1 MAEQKHTPEP
11 WHQFAFEVY
20 DGDNCIIADCGYAE
34 DIIGKDG
41 MKANAARIVACVNA
55 LAGIENPEEW
65 VKQAKLLMANKP
77 KP

>member
-1 MAEQKHTPEP
+1 MSEQKHTPEP

-20 DGDNCIIADCGYAE
+20 DDDNCIIADCGYAA
-34 DIIGKDG
+34 DVFGKEG

-65 VKQAKLLMANKP
+65 VKEAKELIAKQSKL
-77 KP
+77 